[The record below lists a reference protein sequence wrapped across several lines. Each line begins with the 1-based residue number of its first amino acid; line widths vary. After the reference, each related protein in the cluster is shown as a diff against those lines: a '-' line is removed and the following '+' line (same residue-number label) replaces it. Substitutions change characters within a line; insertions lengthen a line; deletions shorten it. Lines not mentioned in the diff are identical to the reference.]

1 MHLLKNKQI
10 IQLIYIIIIIITLP
24 GFSLIVSHKGVSIT
38 VSREEQQ

>member
-10 IQLIYIIIIIITLP
+10 IQLIYIIIIITLP